1 MIITCTIS
9 LLLLFC
15 FILAYRVMAAVSPG
29 DEVPRILLGLAG
41 LACVVF
47 LFFSIPAIAQI
58 ATAGL
63 ALAAVRFWGI
73 DSNYGPF

>member
-1 MIITCTIS
+1 MIS
-9 LLLLFC
+9 LTLLLC
-15 FILAYRVMAAVSPG
+15 SVLAYRLMAAVSPG

-41 LACVVF
+41 LVCAVC

-63 ALAAVRFWGI
+63 ALTAVRFWGI
-73 DSNYGPF
+73 DSNYGSF

>member
-1 MIITCTIS
+1 
-9 LLLLFC
+9 
-15 FILAYRVMAAVSPG
+15 MAAVSPG